1 MMAERDQS
9 RWLIVGVL
17 FVSLFLIWGPVNA
30 GGVFFLPVV
39 KSFGWSRAQ
48 FALLGGLAAI
58 AAGAS
63 GPFIGWLIDRA
74 GVRIMMISG
83 AAAIVLCNLALS
95 RATSLGQFAAIF
107 IVVGVAITATT
118 IIPCS
123 IVIANWF
130 SSERG
135 LAMGIA
141 FAGIPLGGT
150 GITILANY
158 VVGHY
163 GWRIGYLVMGLPVA
177 AIVIPALVVY
187 LRTRPPA
194 TAEVAAAIAAGTKPP
209 VIVLPGLELRDA
221 LRSRSFW
228 MIAAAQLMFNTAW
241 IGVGAHFIPYLI
253 GAGYTSTSAAGILSV
268 MFVFSAV
275 GNFMVGSMADRLNGR
290 SVMALVCLS
299 AGAGIV
305 ALFGAA
311 RGSALAAYLVLF
323 GTVSGTPAV
332 LMPLVIA
339 ESLGV
344 KQLGAMLGIQGIFAT
359 MGFAAGPIIAG
370 RIYDV
375 TGSYSGALWLFVALS
390 VVAAAVIS
398 GCLPLEEEQ
407 ARLAPAAASSA

>member
-1 MMAERDQS
+1 MTERDQS

-17 FVSLFLIWGPVNA
+17 FVTLFLIWGPVNA

-48 FALLGGLAAI
+48 FALLGALAAI

-74 GVRIMMISG
+74 GVRTMMISG
-83 AAAIVLCNLALS
+83 AAAFALCNLALS
-95 RATSLGQFAAIF
+95 RANSFAQFAAIF
-107 IVVGVAITATT
+107 ILLGVAITATT
-118 IIPCS
+118 VIPCS

-158 VVGHY
+158 VVQHY
-163 GWRIGYLVMGLPVA
+163 GWRIGYLAMGLPVA
-177 AIVIPALVVY
+177 AIVIPALVLY

-194 TAEVAAAIAAGTKPP
+194 TAEVAAALASGTKPP
-209 VIVLPGLELRDA
+209 VTVLPGLDLRDA

-241 IGVGAHFIPYLI
+241 IGVGAHIIPYLI
-253 GAGYTSTSAAGILSV
+253 GAGYTASAAAGILSV
-268 MFVFSAV
+268 AFVLSAA
-275 GNFMVGSMADRLNGR
+275 GNFIVGSLADRLNGR
-290 SVMALVCLS
+290 SVMALVCIS
-299 AGAGIV
+299 AAAGVV
-305 ALFGAA
+305 ALFAAA
-311 RGSALAAYLVLF
+311 RGSALVAYVVLF

-339 ESLGV
+339 DSLGV
-344 KQLGAMLGIQGIFAT
+344 KQLGSMLGIEFIFAT
-359 MGFAAGPIIAG
+359 IGFAAGPIIAG

-375 TGSYSGALWLFVALS
+375 TGSYTTAFWLFIVLSLLASVA
-390 VVAAAVIS
+390 IF
-398 GCLPLEEEQ
+398 GCLPLAEEQ
-407 ARLAPAAASSA
+407 SRQAAVEPSAV

>member
-194 TAEVAAAIAAGTKPP
+194 TAEVAAAIAAGTEAAGDRAARPRAEGCAA
-209 VIVLPGLELRDA
+209 VAFVLDDRGGATDVQYGVD
-221 LRSRSFW
+221 RSRR
-228 MIAAAQLMFNTAW
+228 ALYP
-241 IGVGAHFIPYLI
+241 IP
-253 GAGYTSTSAAGILSV
+253 
-268 MFVFSAV
+268 
-275 GNFMVGSMADRLNGR
+275 DR
-290 SVMALVCLS
+290 
-299 AGAGIV
+299 
-305 ALFGAA
+305 
-311 RGSALAAYLVLF
+311 RGLYVH
-323 GTVSGTPAV
+323 
-332 LMPLVIA
+332 
-339 ESLGV
+339 
-344 KQLGAMLGIQGIFAT
+344 
-359 MGFAAGPIIAG
+359 
-370 RIYDV
+370 
-375 TGSYSGALWLFVALS
+375 
-390 VVAAAVIS
+390 
-398 GCLPLEEEQ
+398 
-407 ARLAPAAASSA
+407 

>member
-1 MMAERDQS
+1 MTERDQS
-9 RWLIVGVL
+9 RWPIVGVL
-17 FVSLFLIWGPVNA
+17 FVTLFLIWGPVNA

-48 FALLGGLAAI
+48 FALLGGLGALS
-58 AAGAS
+58 AGVS
-63 GPFIGWLIDRA
+63 GPFIGWLIDRT
-74 GVRIMMISG
+74 GVRTMMISG
-83 AAAIVLCNLALS
+83 AAAVVLCNLALS
-95 RATSLGQFAAIF
+95 RANSLTQFAAIF
-107 IVVGVAITATT
+107 IVFGVGLSAAT

-158 VVGHY
+158 VVQHY
-163 GWRIGYLVMGLPVA
+163 GWRIGYLAMGLPVA
-177 AIVIPALVVY
+177 AIVIPTLVVY

-194 TAEVAAAIAAGTKPP
+194 TAEVTAAIAAGSKPP
-209 VIVLPGLELRDA
+209 VTVLPGLDLRDA

-241 IGVGAHFIPYLI
+241 VGVGAHIIPYLI
-253 GAGYTSTSAAGILSV
+253 GAGYTSTAAAGILSV
-268 MFVFSAV
+268 AFVLSAA
-275 GNFMVGSMADRLNGR
+275 GNFMVGSLADRLNGR
-290 SVMALVCLS
+290 SVMALVCIS
-299 AGAGIV
+299 AAAGII
-305 ALFGAA
+305 ALFAAA
-311 RGSALAAYLVLF
+311 RGSALAAYLLLF

-339 ESLGV
+339 DSLGV
-344 KQLGAMLGIQGIFAT
+344 KQLGSMLGIEGIFAT
-359 MGFAAGPIIAG
+359 IGFAAGPIIAG

-375 TGSYSGALWLFVALS
+375 TGSYSTAFWLFIGLSLLASVA
-390 VVAAAVIS
+390 IF
-398 GCLPLEEEQ
+398 GCLPLAEEQ
-407 ARLAPAAASSA
+407 SRVAAAEPSAV